1 MSKYSQQEIEEI
13 VSKLKK
19 GETILYPTDTVW
31 ALGCN
36 AENEEAL
43 SNIAT
48 LKGLKTA
55 SPFVILVSSLKM
67 LQYYVPQLPPK
78 AGDLI
83 EFYDRPLTILYE
95 KTANLPDS
103 LKAADGTIA
112 IRLCRDPFCKAFIN
126 AFGAAVVATL
136 ATEEGAAIIPKSLKE
151 VTDAIKKKVDYTVQY
166 NSNIVSELL
175 PSTIVRIDE
184 NNELVFLR
192 KG

>member
-1 MSKYSQQEIEEI
+1 MSKYSQQEIEET

-19 GETILYPTDTVW
+19 GEVILYPTDTVW
-31 ALGCN
+31 GLGCD
-36 AENEEAL
+36 AKNEVAL
-43 SNIAT
+43 FNIAT
-48 LKGLKTA
+48 LKGLNNTM
-55 SPFVILVSSLKM
+55 PFVLLVSSLKM

-103 LKAADGTIA
+103 LKAADGTVA
-112 IRLCRDPFCKAFIN
+112 IRLCRDPFCKAFID
-126 AFGAAVVATL
+126 AFCGAVVATI
-136 ATEEGAAIIPKSLKE
+136 AAEEGDNAPKSLKE
-151 VTDAIKKKVDYTVQY
+151 VSDNIKKRVDYIVQHKQ
-166 NSNIVSELL
+166 NIVSELL
-175 PSTIVRIDE
+175 PSTMVRIDE

>member
-31 ALGCN
+31 ALGCD

-43 SNIAT
+43 SNIVT

-95 KTANLPDS
+95 KTANLPDN

-112 IRLCRDPFCKAFIN
+112 IRLCRDPFCKTFIN

-151 VTDAIKKKVDYTVQY
+151 VTDAIKK
-166 NSNIVSELL
+166 N
-175 PSTIVRIDE
+175 
-184 NNELVFLR
+184 
-192 KG
+192 